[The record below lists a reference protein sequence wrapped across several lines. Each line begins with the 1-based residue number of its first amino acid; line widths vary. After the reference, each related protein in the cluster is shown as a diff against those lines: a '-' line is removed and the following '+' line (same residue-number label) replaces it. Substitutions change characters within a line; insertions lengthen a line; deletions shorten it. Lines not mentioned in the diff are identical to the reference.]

1 MTTFSTPCPE
11 CKRTFSVD
19 RETYRAMDSGDA
31 EALARTCGRPDCS
44 ELARALADAAE
55 AAKAKPARRQKKFPP
70 ELREMVVPEKA
81 ILSACLQYLAI
92 RGVFAWRQN
101 QGAMEQQN
109 PNYRPGYGRKPTR
122 KIRFAHVD
130 GISDIIGTYKG
141 RFLAIETKRVG
152 NKPTEDQRGFLE
164 RVDKEGGIAIVAY
177 SVDDV
182 KNALDEVDKGLR

>member
-1 MTTFSTPCPE
+1 MFVVE
-11 CKRTFSVD
+11 
-19 RETYRAMDSGDA
+19 REVFLALQRGDA
-31 EALARTCGRPDCS
+31 EALALTCGRADCA
-44 ELARALADAAE
+44 ELARALAEAAE

-70 ELREMVVPEKA
+70 ELRELEVPEKA

-109 PNYRPGYGRKPTR
+109 PHYRPGYGRKPTR

-152 NKPTEDQRGFLE
+152 KKPTDDQRGFLE
-164 RVDKEGGIAIVAY
+164 RIDKEGGIAIVAY